1 MDTISDLVL
10 AGVDST
16 TFTLKDKGT
25 ETGVTSGLLT
35 ATATDLSGVA
45 SLTAALNLLAAGAG
59 NTNGVV
65 TWGRYGGNTYSA
77 GATFVDGT
85 DIAVK
90 ITGSVDL
97 LNSTNLIV
105 TFA

>member
-25 ETGVTSGLLT
+25 ETGVTSGLLI

-65 TWGRYGGNTYSA
+65 TWGGVWWQYLFSWS
-77 GATFVDGT
+77 
-85 DIAVK
+85 DICRW
-90 ITGSVDL
+90 
-97 LNSTNLIV
+97 N
-105 TFA
+105 